1 MVQAQTRRLEAAANV
16 RFGSKADLCNAPTHV
31 RFTLNSDRES
41 GLPHTVM
48 SALPLKA
55 DVCDANRQVCFG
67 PKADSASLFD
77 HLVSERE

>member
-1 MVQAQTRRLEAAANV
+1 MCGA
-16 RFGSKADLCNAPTHV
+16 KKDV
-31 RFTLNSDRES
+31 RFTSDSDRES

-67 PKADSASLFD
+67 PIADIR
-77 HLVSERE
+77 VV